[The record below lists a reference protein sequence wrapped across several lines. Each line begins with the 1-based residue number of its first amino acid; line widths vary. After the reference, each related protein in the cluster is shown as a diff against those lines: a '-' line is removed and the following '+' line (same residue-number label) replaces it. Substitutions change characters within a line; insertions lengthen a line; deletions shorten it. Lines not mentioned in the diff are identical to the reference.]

1 MTDAGAD
8 RVTVLIDYQNVHGWA
23 RRQFHDYGSDPA
35 TCGHIDPVRL
45 GQLIVQRRSRPSV
58 LQQVRVYRG
67 RPNPE
72 RQATSARANDR
83 QADEWSRSPL
93 VEVVRRNLSYPSGW
107 PATPPME
114 KGVDVALAVDAVRL
128 SLTGATDV
136 AVIFSHDKDLL
147 PAVET
152 LTASPRCHAEVVA
165 WAKAYRLRLD
175 GTQRPWCHWLSQ
187 ADYETVR
194 DRTDYSA

>member
-1 MTDAGAD
+1 MPEPD

-23 RRQFHDYGSDPA
+23 RRLFHDYGSDPA
-35 TCGHIDPVRL
+35 TCGHIDPLRV
-45 GQLIVQRRSRPSV
+45 GQLIVQRRTRPSV

-72 RQATSARANDR
+72 RQTTSARASDR
-83 QADEWSRSPL
+83 QASDWSRNPQ
-93 VEVVRRNLSYPSGW
+93 VEVVRRNLSYPKDW
-107 PATPPME
+107 PDSPAAE
-114 KGVDVALAVDAVRL
+114 KGIDVALAVDAVRL

-152 LTASPRCHAEVVA
+152 LFESPRCHGEVAA

-175 GTQRPWCHWLSQ
+175 GSQRPWCHNLS
-187 ADYETVR
+187 ATDYDAVR
-194 DRTDYSA
+194 DPTDYTAP